1 MLSEESL
8 HGTILIEFV
17 ALIIRNR
24 LYGLMKEYVME
35 TGREEN
41 YFTVP
46 AAMRELGKVEMVR
59 QADGEYRLEL
69 RVTRGRREVFKAV
82 GVGDAEV
89 REGMREV
96 KVRVKEAEIT

>member
-35 TGREEN
+35 TGSDEK
-41 YFTVP
+41 YFTVQ

-59 QADGEYRLEL
+59 QADGEYRLER
-69 RVTRGRREVFKAV
+69 RVTGVCRELLKAV
-82 GVGDAEV
+82 GVNDVKV
-89 REGMREV
+89 REGVREV
-96 KVRVKEAEIT
+96 KVRLKSTE

>member
-35 TGREEN
+35 TGSEESC
-41 YFTVP
+41 FTVP

-59 QADGEYRLEL
+59 QTDGEYRLE
-69 RVTRGRREVFKAV
+69 RGVTGVCKEVFKV
-82 GVGDAEV
+82 LGVSDVEV
-89 REGMREV
+89 REGVREI
-96 KVRVKEAEIT
+96 KVRLK

>member
-35 TGREEN
+35 TGSDEK
-41 YFTVP
+41 YFTVS

-59 QADGEYRLEL
+59 QADGEYRLER
-69 RVTRGRREVFKAV
+69 RVTRRCRESFKAL
-82 GVGDAEV
+82 GVSDAEV
-89 REGMREV
+89 RAGVREM
-96 KVRVKEAEIT
+96 KVRLKEAEG